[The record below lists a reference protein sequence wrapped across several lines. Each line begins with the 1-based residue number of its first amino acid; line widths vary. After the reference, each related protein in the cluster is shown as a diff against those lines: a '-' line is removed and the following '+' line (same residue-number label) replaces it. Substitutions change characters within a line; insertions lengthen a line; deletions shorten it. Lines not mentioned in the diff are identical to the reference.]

1 MRATPLVAWFV
12 VVSLLIYGAT
22 RDPTLS
28 GWAWTV
34 GVIGALFVV
43 PNAVARMNA
52 RIWIR
57 GDELRYRG
65 ILRVVRKCRLADVQ
79 SVAFVRIAVLG
90 RRFAFGRL
98 LLLDRDSVA
107 MVSIQEEW
115 WSPDDLERLRR
126 VLDVSTREVEGVMKP
141 SEVNRSYGGAASPL
155 LAHWVAATALLLM
168 VLVIVVA
175 EIVNAVGPKAH

>member
-1 MRATPLVAWFV
+1 
-12 VVSLLIYGAT
+12 
-22 RDPTLS
+22 
-28 GWAWTV
+28 
-34 GVIGALFVV
+34 
-43 PNAVARMNA
+43 MNA